1 MKNKITLLKVPVWMR
16 SSRMRQSVCIMSVV
30 LIAGF
35 LIPEF
40 VSAFPFMESI
50 TTKPYVSGDVRVNG
64 RVTDDKGNPMPGVTI
79 QVEGTTTGTTTD
91 ANGRFELNAPD
102 NSTLT
107 VSSIG
112 YETQTIKLG
121 TNNRELNIHLAA
133 STNTLSQLVVIGYGS
148 QKQADVTGSISTI
161 SGAKLNEV
169 PSSNITDA
177 LQGRLPGVQIS
188 ETSSQP
194 GATMQILIRG
204 ARSLTASNSPLIVL
218 DGIPFPGNIAD
229 IDPNTIR
236 SIDVLKDASAT
247 AIYGSRGANGVIL
260 ITTIKGQQGA
270 KPRISY
276 NSYFGFQKAVQYPMM
291 NWRQFTTLK
300 EVANQFTS
308 LGSDEDTSGKVNTNW
323 QDLLYQTG
331 WVTSH
336 DLSVSGGTVGG
347 DYNFGGGYYHNQGVI
362 PLQYYTRYSMHGSL
376 DQNIGNYVKIGF
388 TTNNIY
394 SITNGASLN
403 PGTALTTTPITNP
416 YNPDGT
422 LKTIVNMALDQEWVY
437 TKKSLEALGDNF
449 ADRTNTYS
457 TYNSVYGVLNIPGVN
472 GLSYRVNIG
481 ANYTQSNHGDF
492 TGYGVFS
499 SSPTSISSA
508 NISNS
513 HNINWSV
520 ENLLIYDRTFTQKS
534 HINFTGLYSAEQTT
548 YWYSSINATG
558 IQNNEFQFYNMGAVT
573 DPNGL
578 ITVNPNNQS
587 YSQRG
592 LTSWMA
598 RLLYAYEDK
607 YMVTGTVRSDASSV
621 LAPGHKRHTYAAA
634 SAGWN
639 ITKEEFMKNANVIS
653 NLKLRV
659 GFGQT
664 SNQAINPYQTLGL
677 LSTAPYNFGPTDFV
691 TGYDVTQLPNPSLGW
706 EYTKTWNVGLDFAF
720 FNNRLSGT
728 AEYYIEKTDAVLL
741 GVNLPPTSGVGSI
754 LQNIGNTQN
763 KGVELSLEGV
773 IVNNQNGFRW
783 DAGLNIYANRNL
795 LTSLASGEKEDLGND
810 WFVGYPIN
818 VIYDYKKI
826 GLWQTT
832 AKDYQYL
839 KKYEPG
845 GSAGMIR
852 VKYTGTYNADG
863 SPTRAIGPADMM
875 PQSIQPIFQGGF
887 NTRLGY
893 KQFDLTIIGQFQ
905 DGGTLISTLYGNSGY
920 LNMESGRRNNIQIDY
935 WTPINTNARFP
946 NPAGP
951 VNSNN
956 PKYGSTLGYFNGS
969 YLEVNTI
976 TLGYNIKGRWMTN
989 AGFDNFR
996 VYVTAQNPD
1005 LVAFS
1010 PYHKLSGMSPQT
1022 NSYGNSYQASA
1033 NPIYKHLLIV
1043 GYNTPETRNYIVGL
1057 NLTF

>member
-1 MKNKITLLKVPVWMR
+1 MLPY
-16 SSRMRQSVCIMSVV
+16 RMRQNLLTISVF
-30 LIAGF
+30 LIAGSWAPGLALASTPAVHVKNKLF
-35 LIPEF
+35 L
-40 VSAFPFMESI
+40 SA
-50 TTKPYVSGDVRVNG
+50 DVRIRG
-64 RVTDDKGNPMPGVTI
+64 RVVDAKGNPMPGVTV
-79 QVEGTTTGTTTD
+79 QVQGTTTGTTTD
-91 ANGRFELNAPD
+91 AGGRFDLNAPD
-102 NSTLT
+102 NGTLII
-107 VSSIG
+107 SSIG

-121 TNNRELNIHLAA
+121 TQNRRELIIHLLQSA
-133 STNTLSQLVVIGYGS
+133 NVLNQLVVIGYGS

-188 ETSSQP
+188 ENSSVP
-194 GATMQILIRG
+194 GAAMQIRIRG
-204 ARSLTASNSPLIVL
+204 ARSLTASNDPLIVL

-229 IDPNTIR
+229 IDPSTIQ

-260 ITTIKGQQGA
+260 ITTIKGKEGM
-270 KPRISY
+270 KPRITF
-276 NSYFGFQKAVQYPMM
+276 NSYYGFEKAVPIPMM
-291 NWRQFTTLK
+291 NSRQFTTLK

-323 QDLLYQTG
+323 QNLLYRIG
-331 WVTSH
+331 LVTNNS
-336 DLSVSGGTVGG
+336 LSVSGGTNGG
-347 DYNFGGGYYHNQGVI
+347 DYEFGGSYYHDQGVI
-362 PLQYYTRYSMHGSL
+362 PLQYYTRYSMHGSVN
-376 DQNIGNYVKIGF
+376 QNIGNYIKIGF
-388 TTNNIY
+388 TTSNNY

-416 YNPDGT
+416 YNADGT
-422 LKTIVNMALDQEWVY
+422 LKTVVNMALDQEWVY
-437 TKKSLEALGDNF
+437 TKKSLEALGNNF
-449 ADRTNTYS
+449 ADRTNEYS
-457 TYNSVYGVLNIPGVN
+457 TYNSVYGVLKIPWIK
-472 GLSYRVNIG
+472 GLSYRANVG
-481 ANYTQSNHGDF
+481 VNYTESNHGAF

-508 NISNS
+508 NISNA
-513 HNINWSV
+513 HTINWSI
-520 ENLLIYDRTFTQKS
+520 ENLLIYDRTFGQKS
-534 HINFTGLYSAEQTT
+534 HINFTALNSSEQTT

-558 IQNNEFQFYNMGAVT
+558 IQNNAFQFYNMGAVT

-587 YSQRG
+587 YWQRG
-592 LTSWMA
+592 LTSWMG
-598 RLLYAYEDK
+598 RLLYSYDDE
-607 YMVTGTVRSDASSV
+607 YMITGTVRSDASSV

-639 ITKEEFMKNANVIS
+639 ITKENFMKNVSVIN

-691 TGYDVTQLPNPSLGW
+691 TGYDVTQLPNPQLGW
-706 EYTKTWNVGLDFAF
+706 EYTKTWNFGLDFAL
-720 FNNRLSGT
+720 FNNRLTGT

-763 KGVELSLEGV
+763 KGIELSLEGV
-773 IVNNQNGFRW
+773 ILDNQNGFSW
-783 DAGLNIYANRNL
+783 DAGFNIYANRNL
-795 LTSLASGEKEDLGND
+795 LTSLASGEKQDLSND
-810 WFVGYPIN
+810 WFVGYPID

-826 GLWQTT
+826 GLWQTNS
-832 AKDYQYL
+832 KGYQYL
-839 KKYEPG
+839 QDYEKG
-845 GSAGMIR
+845 GTAGMVR

-863 SPTRAIGPADMM
+863 SPTRTIGPADEM
-875 PQSIQPIFQGGF
+875 PQSVQPIFQGGF
-887 NTRLGY
+887 NTRLDY
-893 KQFDLTIIGQFQ
+893 KQFDLTLVGQFQ
-905 DGGTLISTLYGNSGY
+905 DGGTLISTLYGATGY

-935 WTPINTNARFP
+935 WTPTNTNALFP

-956 PKYGSTLGYFNGS
+956 PKYGTTLAYFNGS

-976 TLGYNIKGRWMTN
+976 TLGYNFKGNWMGS
-989 AGFDNFR
+989 AGIQSLR
-996 VYVTAQNPD
+996 LYVTAQNPD
-1005 LVAFS
+1005 LIAFS
-1010 PYHKLSGMSPQT
+1010 PYHKMSGMDPTT
-1022 NSYGNSYQASA
+1022 NSYGNNNAYQAVIGVPPVYQSRM
-1033 NPIYKHLLIV
+1033 LVV

-1057 NLTF
+1057 NLIF